1 VQGLYKIYNNGIL
14 TKQGK
19 NRIRQI
25 LAGKTTGFASS
36 ILVGIGETTP
46 TVDDVSLDFS
56 VEGANILNTM
66 VDDVNNKVFF
76 KTSLP
81 VEKQYKIHELGC
93 FAADGTTAKEY
104 QQNSLLLSFGE
115 LTTWTDTSS
124 THTLSSVNTRLGS
137 FSIKYTLLAAEVGR
151 GSTPFQIGLEQLPP
165 YAVFKF
171 AYHSSNIAD
180 IKFRLKTTSV
190 DYYESTIVPDVNN
203 SYNISSVLKSD
214 FDIVGSPSWSSITE
228 LEIQV
233 TADATDG
240 AIDLDCIRYDVNSS
254 VNSALLSR
262 ALPSSPILKPA
273 GSTMDIE
280 YLIEGIV

>member
-14 TKQGK
+14 THQVKNIITKQGK

-104 QQNSLLLSFGE
+104 QQN
-115 LTTWTDTSS
+115 
-124 THTLSSVNTRLGS
+124 
-137 FSIKYTLLAAEVGR
+137 SIKYTLLAAEVGR